1 MAHDQARVPAKRRV
15 VGHRLF
21 DVVTMSFLVAYAL
34 FVVGLIWSVVSF
46 SDLPSLVRALSSKEV
61 LFAIRLSLI
70 TATSAMVLSV
80 IIGVPAAYALSRRE
94 FPGKAIVDTLLDLP
108 VVLPPIAAGMALLAL
123 FKTSVGDVAD
133 WFGLKFVFEP
143 EGIVVAQFTV
153 VCALGIRV
161 LKSGF
166 DSLDPRYERV
176 ARTLGFSQ
184 WQTFRRIVL
193 PMSGKA
199 ILAAAVIT
207 WARAMGEFGATVVL
221 CGATSFKTEVL
232 SIAIFLNLAV
242 ADIEAA
248 LAITLILMFISLV
261 TLLFFK
267 RFGERAHLVD

>member
-1 MAHDQARVPAKRRV
+1 MAQDSVSIPLKRRMV
-15 VGHRLF
+15 PRGLF
-21 DVVTMSFLVAYAL
+21 DAVTMSFLMAYAL

-46 SDLPSLVRALSSKEV
+46 SDLRSLVSALSSREV
-61 LFAIRLSLI
+61 LFAVRLSLI

-80 IIGVPAAYALSRRE
+80 VIGVPAAYALSRKQ
-94 FPGKAIVDTLLDLP
+94 FPGKSVVDTLLDLP

-123 FKTSVGDVAD
+123 FKTPVGDLTD
-133 WFGLKFVFEP
+133 WLGLKVVFEP
-143 EGIVVAQFTV
+143 TGIVVAQFTV

-184 WQTFRRIVL
+184 WQTFRKIVL
-193 PMSGKA
+193 PMCARA

>member
-1 MAHDQARVPAKRRV
+1 MAQDSVSIPLKRRV
-15 VGHRLF
+15 VPRRLF
-21 DVVTMSFLVAYAL
+21 DAVTMSFLMAYAL

-46 SDLPSLVRALSSKEV
+46 SDLRSLVSALSSREV
-61 LFAIRLSLI
+61 LFAVRLSLI

-80 IIGVPAAYALSRRE
+80 VIGVPAAYALSRKQ
-94 FPGKAIVDTLLDLP
+94 FPGKSVVDTLLDLP

-123 FKTSVGDVAD
+123 FKTPVGDLTD
-133 WFGLKFVFEP
+133 WLGLKVVFEP
-143 EGIVVAQFTV
+143 TGIVVAQFTV

-184 WQTFRRIVL
+184 WQTFRKIVL
-193 PMSGKA
+193 PMCARA